1 MQAEVPLGKITKK
14 IELKIPTIKK
24 EIDEASLRDIK
35 LRKMQEEID
44 QMKKESAILR
54 NKLDENI
61 DE

>member
-44 QMKKESAILR
+44 
-54 NKLDENI
+54 
-61 DE
+61 